1 METPSTKNITY
12 TTNLVT
18 FNGMKVETGFIKRGD
33 YVTFDNYKTILRVGG
48 MVSHDYIVEGE
59 QGTYGIQFDTDG
71 KSKDF
76 WEGLADKTFTKI
88 ETLIF
93 EEGKNYTNT
102 VSRQL
107 GEGECFYLAF
117 ATEASTSVKTY
128 RLNFDTNGTGYDKS
142 TSVAFHKKDGTGVT
156 GGYELNLGATEKE
169 GVYFVKVTKTA
180 GSEAGKE
187 SVDFYIS
194 KW

>member
-128 RLNFDTNGTGYDKS
+128 KVNFDTNGTGYETSGVYFFGTNGTTS
-142 TSVAFHKKDGTGVT
+142 TIGN
-156 GGYELNLGATEKE
+156 ELNVKSE
-169 GVYFVKVTKTA
+169 GIYFVKVTKIA
-180 GSEAGKE
+180 DNSDSGKG

-194 KW
+194 KS